1 MNKVTLVGRLAKDP
15 ELRTT
20 NTGKSVCSFT
30 VAVNRRFQ
38 QEGQPSADFFNV
50 TAWGKQGEVINQ
62 YMAKGRQIALSGR
75 LQNRTYDA
83 KDGTKRYVV
92 DVILEEF
99 DFIGSNGDSGTNRED
114 SGGMGN
120 GQAPASG
127 YQQDMLLGD
136 DDFHMIAD
144 DDDVPF

>member
-30 VAVNRRFQ
+30 IAVNRRFQ

-50 TAWGKQGEVINQ
+50 TAWGKQGETINQ

-75 LQNRTYDA
+75 LQNRTYED
-83 KDGTKRYVV
+83 KDGIKRYVT
-92 DVILEEF
+92 DVVLEEF
-99 DFIGSNGDSGTNRED
+99 DFIGSKGDSGTNRED
-114 SGGMGN
+114 SGGI
-120 GQAPASG
+120 
-127 YQQDMLLGD
+127 MLLGD

>member
-30 VAVNRRFQ
+30 IAVNRRFQ

-50 TAWGKQGEVINQ
+50 TAWGKQGETINQ
-62 YMAKGRQIALSGR
+62 YMAKGRQIVLSGR
-75 LQNRTYDA
+75 LQNRTYED
-83 KDGTKRYVV
+83 KGGIKRYVT

-99 DFIGSNGDSGTNRED
+99 DFIGSKNDAGSNRND
-114 SGGMGN
+114 SGGIGN
-120 GQAPASG
+120 SQAEASG
-127 YQQDMLLGD
+127 YQQDVLLGD

>member
-38 QEGQPSADFFNV
+38 REGQPSADFFQV

-75 LQNRTYDA
+75 LQNRTYED
-83 KDGTKRYVV
+83 KDGIKRYVT

-99 DFIGSNGDSGTNRED
+99 DFIGSKNDAGSNRDD
-114 SGGMGN
+114 SGGMVN

-127 YQQDMLLGD
+127 YQQDMLL
-136 DDFHMIAD
+136 AD
-144 DDDVPF
+144 DEFHLMADDADVPF